1 MQNDTRYLTAEKA
14 NGASISLDDETSAG
28 DESSLIDIDFS
39 KIFSALRRNIL
50 WIIAIIVG
58 FLLAGLLITM
68 LIVPQYVASSRVLV
82 EQEADQII
90 EGTDLAP
97 TATYQDTERFLQT
110 QVDIIGSR
118 SLALRVV
125 QSEGL
130 SDDPTFFTAQGED
143 IPSKSDL
150 NGRYKGADG
159 LSALRRDEAV
169 GLLQKNLS
177 TSLPANS
184 RVISINFK
192 SADPVVSARIANAIA
207 DNYIAGNLN
216 RKFDSSA
223 YARKFLAQQLE
234 EVRAKLADS
243 ETKLNQYS
251 SAAGLIRTSN
261 NGPNGSEDTALSV
274 TNNSL
279 VQVNAA
285 ASQAVAARIAAENA
299 WRSIEKLPVLSV
311 PQVLSNQAVQ
321 NLIAQRSQAEAQ
333 LAEERARHLDDHPT
347 VLALKAQ
354 VDRLN
359 SQIQDVGKS
368 IKQSVYSEYKSA
380 LDQENAL
387 TAQVNKLR
395 SDALIEQDR
404 GVQYNVLKRE
414 AETNRSLYDTL
425 LERYN
430 SLNASAGAASNNVSI
445 VDRAEVPSKPSS
457 PKLTLNLALAF
468 VFGVAAAAVFV
479 FLREYLDDI
488 IRSPDDVERKLGLP
502 LLGLVPNIEDNALDL
517 ASNDGTSSISEAY
530 QSMVTN
536 LSYATATGLPKSI
549 QITSSQPS
557 EGKTTTSNV
566 MAVKLARLG
575 QKTLLID
582 GDLRRPTLHR
592 LMGEKEQPGLSS
604 VLAGQS
610 KLQDVIRSSEEPN
623 LSYMTALPIPPD
635 PSLLL
640 GSPRLGAI
648 MDELKEQFDVI
659 VVDCPPM
666 LGLADA
672 ISWSTQADA
681 VLMVVDASQGHRG
694 AVKASLRR
702 LRLVGAPV
710 IGIALTKFDPKAA
723 GGDYGYYGYRYYNY
737 TDETGGKG

>member
-1 MQNDTRYLTAEKA
+1 MQNKMHNDRQIPRLESGDFYSTEEVAEE
-14 NGASISLDDETSAG
+14 G
-28 DESSLIDIDFS
+28 SLIDIDFGQ
-39 KIFSALRRNIL
+39 IWAAIRRNLI
-50 WIIAIIVG
+50 WVAAIIG
-58 FLLAGLLITM
+58 GCLLAGLLITM
-68 LIVPQYVASSRVLV
+68 LIVPRYVAAARVLV

-90 EGTDLAP
+90 EGGDTAP
-97 TATYQDTERFLQT
+97 TASYQDAARFLQT

-118 SLALRVV
+118 TLALRVA

-130 SDDPTFFTAQGED
+130 TDDPAFFEAQSED
-143 IPSKSDL
+143 FPEQDDL
-150 NGRYKGADG
+150 KGRYVGAEG
-159 LSALRRDEAV
+159 LVALRRDRAV
-169 GLLQKNLS
+169 DLLQKNLS
-177 TSLPANS
+177 VDLPVDS
-184 RVISINFK
+184 RLVAIKFN
-192 SADPVVSARIANAIA
+192 SADPVFAARIANSVAE
-207 DNYIAGNLN
+207 NYIASNLN

-234 EVRAKLADS
+234 EVRAKLS
-243 ETKLNQYS
+243 ESEKELNQYS
-251 SAAGLIRTSN
+251 SAAGLIRVTN
-261 NGPNGSEDTALSV
+261 NGQNGSEDSALSV

-285 ASQAVAARIAAENA
+285 ASQALATRIAAENA

-321 NLIAQRSQAEAQ
+321 SLISQRSQAEAQ

-359 SQIQDVGKS
+359 AQIQDVGKS
-368 IKQSVYSEYKSA
+368 IKQSVYSQYKSA

-387 TAQVNKLR
+387 TSQVNQLR
-395 SDALIEQDR
+395 SEALGEQDR

-430 SLNASAGAASNNVSI
+430 ALNATAGASSNNVSL
-445 VDRAEVPSKPSS
+445 VDRAEVPVRPSS
-457 PKLTLNLALAF
+457 PKLALNLALAF
-468 VFGVAAAAVFV
+468 VLGVAAAAVFV

-502 LLGLVPNIEDNALDL
+502 LLGLVPATEENALEL
-517 ASNDGTSSISEAY
+517 AANDGTSSISEAY
-530 QSMVTN
+530 QSLVTN

-566 MAVKLARLG
+566 MALKLARLG
-575 QKTLLID
+575 HKTLLID

-592 LMGEKEQPGLSS
+592 LMNVKEQPGLSS

-610 KLQDVIRSSEEPN
+610 KLQDVIRSSDEPN
-623 LSYMTALPIPPD
+623 LSYMTALPIPPE

-640 GSPRLGAI
+640 GSPRLTAI
-648 MDELKEQFDVI
+648 MEELKGQFDVI
-659 VVDCPPM
+659 IVDCPPM

-672 ISWSTQADA
+672 VSWSTHADA
-681 VLMVVDASQGHRG
+681 VLLVVDASQGHRG

-702 LRLVGAPV
+702 LRLVGAPI

-737 TDETGGKG
+737 TDETGAKG